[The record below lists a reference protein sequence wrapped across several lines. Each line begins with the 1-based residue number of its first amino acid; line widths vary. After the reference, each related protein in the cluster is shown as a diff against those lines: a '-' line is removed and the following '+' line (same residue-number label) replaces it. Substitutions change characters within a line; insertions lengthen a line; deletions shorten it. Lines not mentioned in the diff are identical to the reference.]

1 MAADTSSLVAG
12 LMQDPAFRKTMS
24 DVSVDC
30 YKEYIDNLAMFNPTI
45 AQLRAQQKRVN
56 EMKRQSAQEIY
67 HRFAPFTPGRKPLW
81 AKIEEETAMAYESLC
96 RKYEHSTRSVTTIQ
110 IADIIAQY
118 RKEHP
123 DPAPA
128 PVLVLPRSIFR
139 EFYHKVVVNE
149 E

>member
-1 MAADTSSLVAG
+1 
-12 LMQDPAFRKTMS
+12 MS
-24 DVSVDC
+24 CNDILNSDLF
-30 YKEYIDNLAMFNPTI
+30 KEYVGFWSRYSPII
-45 AQLRAQQKRVN
+45 AQLHAQQMRIDETKHLAAV
-56 EMKRQSAQEIY
+56 EIRN
-67 HRFAPFTPGRKPLW
+67 RFAPVTPGRKPLW

-96 RKYEHSTRSVTTIQ
+96 RECMHSTRSVTTIQ
-110 IADIIAQY
+110 VADIITQY

-149 E
+149 EYT